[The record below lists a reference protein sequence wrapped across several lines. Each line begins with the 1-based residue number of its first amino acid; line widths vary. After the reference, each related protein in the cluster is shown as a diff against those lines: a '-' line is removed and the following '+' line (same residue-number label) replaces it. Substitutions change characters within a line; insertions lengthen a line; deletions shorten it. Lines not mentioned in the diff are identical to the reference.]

1 MSKEWLG
8 KIAWS
13 TTDLDF
19 KDFDLACEIIAKED
33 MAEFSELSSNLLS
46 GRKIE
51 HLSSALSVYDTT
63 LDVNLDPET
72 DSFSTE
78 RRDSGTHY
86 TPWDVAKLMCKKIKH
101 SDNLKL
107 LDPAVGTG
115 TFLLAYIDINP
126 KNTRDKLLPL
136 LHGGDKNR
144 LAVMA
149 TRLAIWSI
157 GNFDSKL
164 EELLVKQIVHSDF
177 LVEDSDNLWTGFGV
191 NSIIIN
197 PPYVTHKV
205 GNVNFKNFECKSCG
219 NLWTLFVERSLRII
233 SNSSNPQMVAIVPTT
248 IATSERCKP
257 VRKLILEN
265 CQNLS
270 MMHIDVVPGYLF
282 KQGKTEKSI
291 SSANNT
297 RAISPR
303 VTIFSVSGNGKL
315 ANVRNTIF
323 LRWHDDER
331 DQLLKLEPQE
341 VNIKAF
347 TEDIFPMGGEK
358 EIDRYLKLK
367 SFENKLSDLIE
378 KDGAYPLYVVK
389 TSRYYISAARTD
401 LGRPNMMKLNFG
413 SKKIRDAVHALIV
426 SNLFFWYWRV
436 VGNGFQLSNKLVLD
450 FPIPSDF
457 ETKIEDL
464 SKLGGDLL
472 NISEEVTVEK
482 KNANKVMTNLR
493 FDDRNQYIKDIDN
506 ELLVILQMKNT
517 SSSEELAKFKSPRL
531 EHNTPGEFMIKDRKR
546 DDVFKI
552 AKKFIHDSEKDV
564 HIDEIYAK
572 IIYENGLKNFLSDAQ
587 KSIHRQR
594 TGPREPHWKHDLRN
608 SLHNEKNKGKL
619 INPKKS
625 YWGTPKPMIQNYIE
639 NKGRYLMWNNVL
651 ENAKQ
656 VHSSNAT
663 IQDRSGKDVVKIS
676 SVFDDEIRLRA
687 IGKDTEYVITPGLM
701 WSKLVHLNN
710 CNGKQ
715 AAGTFHSWKAL
726 RASMVHLHPKI
737 DWVLISGEERVRL
750 LQLS

>member
-1 MSKEWLG
+1 
-8 KIAWS
+8 
-13 TTDLDF
+13 
-19 KDFDLACEIIAKED
+19 
-33 MAEFSELSSNLLS
+33 
-46 GRKIE
+46 
-51 HLSSALSVYDTT
+51 
-63 LDVNLDPET
+63 
-72 DSFSTE
+72 
-78 RRDSGTHY
+78 
-86 TPWDVAKLMCKKIKH
+86 
-101 SDNLKL
+101 
-107 LDPAVGTG
+107 
-115 TFLLAYIDINP
+115 
-126 KNTRDKLLPL
+126 
-136 LHGGDKNR
+136 
-144 LAVMA
+144 
-149 TRLAIWSI
+149 
-157 GNFDSKL
+157 
-164 EELLVKQIVHSDF
+164 
-177 LVEDSDNLWTGFGV
+177 
-191 NSIIIN
+191 
-197 PPYVTHKV
+197 
-205 GNVNFKNFECKSCG
+205 
-219 NLWTLFVERSLRII
+219 
-233 SNSSNPQMVAIVPTT
+233 
-248 IATSERCKP
+248 
-257 VRKLILEN
+257 
-265 CQNLS
+265 
-270 MMHIDVVPGYLF
+270 MHIDVVPGYLF

-303 VTIFSVSGNGKL
+303 VTIFSVGGNGKL
-315 ANVRNTIF
+315 ANVWNTIF

-331 DQLLKLEPQE
+331 DDLLKLKPKK

-572 IIYENGLKNFLSDAQ
+572 IIYENGLNNFLSDAQ

-625 YWGTPKPMIQNYIE
+625 YWGTPKPMIQNYID

-663 IQDRSGKDVVKIS
+663 APDQ
-676 SVFDDEIRLRA
+676 A
-687 IGKDTEYVITPGLM
+687 IKM
-701 WSKLVHLNN
+701 
-710 CNGKQ
+710 
-715 AAGTFHSWKAL
+715 
-726 RASMVHLHPKI
+726 
-737 DWVLISGEERVRL
+737 
-750 LQLS
+750 